1 MTKSVRWVLL
11 ILWIGIIFVLTGY
24 PKLSVPRIDKFPAD
38 KIYHFVAFFIL
49 GLCELRLFK
58 WRDYFILGCSVAL
71 LAEFQQFFVPGRD
84 VELFDILA
92 GISGLLI
99 CYLIFR
105 KRIGKEG

>member
-49 GLCELRLFK
+49 GL
-58 WRDYFILGCSVAL
+58 SVTL